1 MASIMNPLEEIDL
14 PIAAEPGLDSINA
27 SGRALLAPSVALMAG
42 AENRRS
48 AARATRKVE
57 SLIVRQA
64 FRIGPLRLLA
74 AFGDASELSEMV
86 PCFRLPNTAPWFA
99 GFANLH
105 GTLVPVFDLANFM
118 GIERDHKASSYLLVF
133 GKDET
138 AAALIVDGVPKRL
151 RMTEAERVDTPAL
164 PVALEDYV
172 PLAYMHDGTVWLE
185 FDHRRFIDVLAQQLA
200 I

>member
-1 MASIMNPLEEIDL
+1 MNPLEELDL
-14 PIAAEPGLDSINA
+14 PVAAEPGAASITA
-27 SGRALLAPSVALMAG
+27 TERALLAPSAALTARSQHRRT
-42 AENRRS
+42 ADRS
-48 AARATRKVE
+48 ARKVE

-86 PCFRLPNTAPWFA
+86 PCFRLPNTASWFA

-105 GTLVPVFDLANFM
+105 GTLVPVFDMAIFM
-118 GIERDHKASSYLLVF
+118 GIEHEPKAAPYLLVF
-133 GKDET
+133 GTDESR
-138 AAALIVDGVPKRL
+138 AALIVDGVPKRL
-151 RMTEAERVDTPAL
+151 RMTESERIDTPAL
-164 PVALEDYV
+164 PDALQDYV
-172 PLAYMHDGTVWLE
+172 PLAFSHDGTVWLE

>member
-1 MASIMNPLEEIDL
+1 MASMMNPLEELDL
-14 PIAAEPGLDSINA
+14 PIAAEPGSDSINA
-27 SGRALLAPSVALMAG
+27 PERALLAPSVALTAR
-42 AENRRS
+42 AENKRQ
-48 AARATRKVE
+48 AARGTRKVE

-86 PCFRLPNTAPWFA
+86 PCFRLPNTASWFV

-105 GTLVPVFDLANFM
+105 GTLVPVFDMATFM
-118 GIERDHKASSYLLVF
+118 GIEHDAKASPYLLVF
-133 GKDET
+133 GKDDS
-138 AAALIVDGVPKRL
+138 AAALIVDGVPKRF

-164 PVALEDYV
+164 PAALEDYV
-172 PLAYMHDGTVWLE
+172 PLAYMHDGTVWLD
-185 FDHRRFIDVLAQQLA
+185 FDHRRFIEVLAQQLA